1 MGKKPCIVTDMDHC
15 MICGKPY
22 PEHHHIYF
30 GTANRKQ
37 SDKYGYIV
45 PLCSEHHR
53 EGKYSAHRNR
63 ELDLM
68 LKRQAQALFEEDHT
82 RQEFIQTFGRSYR

>member
-1 MGKKPCIVTDMDHC
+1 MTDMEHC
-15 MICGKPY
+15 MICGKPF
-22 PEHHHIYF
+22 PEWHHVFF
-30 GTANRKQ
+30 GTANRRQ
-37 SDKYGYIV
+37 ADNYGYIV
-45 PLCSEHHR
+45 PLCAYHHR
-53 EGKYSAHRNR
+53 EGKYSAHKSR